1 MFFLTISSAP
11 LRKLAIG
18 HLYEAKN
25 QGSFRWRNRVLSV
38 VQCNRSCGLQVAP
51 LLSYCQFNA
60 SICIFISQLQVLFSI
75 LALFLLIFKIKS
87 PILRFFIVNDVTL
100 QQISEI
106 KSKIV

>member
-1 MFFLTISSAP
+1 MAQL
-11 LRKLAIG
+11 
-18 HLYEAKN
+18 
-25 QGSFRWRNRVLSV
+25 GSFSRAMQPQLRVASCASAVILSI
-38 VQCNRSCGLQVAP
+38 QCVNLH
-51 LLSYCQFNA
+51 
-60 SICIFISQLQVLFSI
+60 FISQLQVLFFI